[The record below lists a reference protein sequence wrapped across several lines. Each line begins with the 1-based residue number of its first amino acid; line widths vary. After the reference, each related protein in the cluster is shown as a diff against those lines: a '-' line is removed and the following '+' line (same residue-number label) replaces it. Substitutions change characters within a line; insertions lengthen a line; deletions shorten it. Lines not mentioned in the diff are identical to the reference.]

1 MPLFCLVFT
10 SMTVQLSMQTELW
23 AAMLHPMTMKEKF
36 VKWMPVIALAFFVAA
51 VFMIADGHF
60 WNGIVFIGAGT
71 SLSSAA
77 AVYSKKNDVSDRDQ
91 ETK

>member
-1 MPLFCLVFT
+1 
-10 SMTVQLSMQTELW
+10 
-23 AAMLHPMTMKEKF
+23 MKEQF
-36 VKWMPVIALAFFVAA
+36 IKWLPVLALACFVIA

-60 WNGIVFIGAGT
+60 WNGIVFIGAGA

-77 AVYSKKNDVSDRDQ
+77 AIYKKKNNASDGDH

>member
-1 MPLFCLVFT
+1 
-10 SMTVQLSMQTELW
+10 
-23 AAMLHPMTMKEKF
+23 MKEQF
-36 VKWMPVIALAFFVAA
+36 VKWLLVLALACFVIA
-51 VFMIADGHF
+51 VFLIVDGHF

-77 AVYSKKNDVSDRDQ
+77 VVYKKKNDASDGDQ

>member
-1 MPLFCLVFT
+1 MMMHKRPHF
-10 SMTVQLSMQTELW
+10 
-23 AAMLHPMTMKEKF
+23 AALCKHHCQSTC
-36 VKWMPVIALAFFVAA
+36 FFVAA

-77 AVYSKKNDVSDRDQ
+77 AIHKKKNDASDRDQ
-91 ETK
+91 EMK

>member
-1 MPLFCLVFT
+1 
-10 SMTVQLSMQTELW
+10 
-23 AAMLHPMTMKEKF
+23 
-36 VKWMPVIALAFFVAA
+36 
-51 VFMIADGHF
+51 MITDGHF

-77 AVYSKKNDVSDRDQ
+77 AVYKKKNDASNGDQ

>member
-1 MPLFCLVFT
+1 
-10 SMTVQLSMQTELW
+10 
-23 AAMLHPMTMKEKF
+23 MKEQF
-36 VKWMPVIALAFFVAA
+36 VKWMRGIALVFFAAA

-60 WNGIVFIGAGT
+60 WNGIVFIGAGA

-77 AVYSKKNDVSDRDQ
+77 AVWKKKNDASDKKQ

>member
-1 MPLFCLVFT
+1 MNE
-10 SMTVQLSMQTELW
+10 Q
-23 AAMLHPMTMKEKF
+23 F
-36 VKWMPVIALAFFVAA
+36 VKWIPVIALAFFVAA

-60 WNGIVFIGAGT
+60 WNGMVFIGAGT

-77 AVYSKKNDVSDRDQ
+77 AVYKKKNDASDKDQ